1 MHPSSIEQQ
10 LSDRPLSNQIS
21 PASVAHRLK
30 SLITSFV
37 DSRTR
42 VNVSAD
48 LERLLRQLEA
58 QTEEAASFLANH
70 RIRDAPAWRPL
81 SNVCLL
87 RRNRAEG
94 ANTLPGPSSGPN
106 APQQPSITSASAGGF
121 EHHHRSQQVSYN
133 SQRQTACSP
142 TVEARS
148 GAETTFPGVLSK
160 SRCFFLACAI
170 PRAVSDATAA
180 VRLAMRHHERL

>member
-1 MHPSSIEQQ
+1 LHPSSIEQQ

-58 QTEEAASFLANH
+58 QTEEAASFFANH
-70 RIRDAPAWRPL
+70 HTLDAPAWKSLSTFVYFGAIKKKTRIHSPAPL
-81 SNVCLL
+81 
-87 RRNRAEG
+87 
-94 ANTLPGPSSGPN
+94 
-106 APQQPSITSASAGGF
+106 
-121 EHHHRSQQVSYN
+121 QVPMRLN
-133 SQRQTACSP
+133 SR
-142 TVEARS
+142 
-148 GAETTFPGVLSK
+148 
-160 SRCFFLACAI
+160 
-170 PRAVSDATAA
+170 
-180 VRLAMRHHERL
+180 